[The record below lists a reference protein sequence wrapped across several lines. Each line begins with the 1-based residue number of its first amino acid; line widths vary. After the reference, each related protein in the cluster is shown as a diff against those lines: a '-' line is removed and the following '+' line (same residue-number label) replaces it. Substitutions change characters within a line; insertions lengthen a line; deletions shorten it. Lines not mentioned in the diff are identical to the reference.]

1 MCMTM
6 RQALMAAGLQVNS
19 MLTDWSAPSVLSSHY
34 QTHGERDRDGA
45 ERVEPCLSV
54 MEAST
59 LDAAVSNSLPE
70 NTSPV
75 EERES
80 NDG

>member
-1 MCMTM
+1 
-6 RQALMAAGLQVNS
+6 
-19 MLTDWSAPSVLSSHY
+19 
-34 QTHGERDRDGA
+34 
-45 ERVEPCLSV
+45 

-59 LDAAVSNSLPE
+59 LDAAVSNSLSE

>member
-1 MCMTM
+1 
-6 RQALMAAGLQVNS
+6 
-19 MLTDWSAPSVLSSHY
+19 
-34 QTHGERDRDGA
+34 
-45 ERVEPCLSV
+45 
-54 MEAST
+54 MEASS